1 MMSIMDLIGQTFKTT
16 ICESVIGKV
25 EVESEILQ
33 DGSIAT
39 TLWVIYPDGMG
50 EEVLTL
56 QEASEKLEW

>member
-1 MMSIMDLIGQTFKTT
+1 MMNMMDLIGQTFKTT

-25 EVESEILQ
+25 EVEYEILQ
-33 DGSIAT
+33 DGSIDT

-50 EEVLTL
+50 EEVSTL